1 MMNSDSILIDEALL
15 KRFNTF
21 VDLYDIRYPELSNSD
36 VMTYTRP
43 TDIDV
48 DLAML
53 RDVPGVVTKKMIM
66 ELFGV
71 EDVKARGILIDMMR
85 FDCAFQLGKTYY
97 TTKEHCEH
105 YIREC
110 MGQTRKVL

>member
-1 MMNSDSILIDEALL
+1 MMDSDSILIDEALL

-21 VDLYDIRYPELSNSD
+21 VDLYDIRYPELSNSG
-36 VMTYTRP
+36 VMTYTHT

-53 RDVPGVVTKKMIM
+53 RDVPGLVTKKMIM